1 MSLLAAFLLVKA
13 VTEIA
18 QPAAEIASS
27 VATIKREN
35 SARAAANAKAAA
47 YSAQATAQTFSQV
60 STSTYDVDLFYAKVA
75 MLSYIAKADDLI
87 TQEERDEFEQTL
99 SVARNMYGYE
109 AIANARQIF
118 NNEGHSFTV
127 LEQYLRKVQDQ
138 DLDSFLFYSDE
149 YAKID
154 RKLTPEENNAIQKLR
169 SYIDSRKGK
178 KSFHDLTCPNCG
190 AAMSPDSYGYKATC
204 GHCGYEVILNTDNSP
219 QRINVYSK
227 CTSCGATFSQFK
239 NSTNFAFCT
248 YCGGKVVNVTEPKDG
263 NINYNTQRNS
273 NAPNLYISYASINP
287 NVFMVTRIVSTGA
300 KHTYVNGQTL
310 PFRLAQGPQTII
322 LKIGK
327 KNYSREIVIPSNNTP
342 VRIYASYNGRAQIT
356 IDQPPCYLAR

>member
-13 VTEIA
+13 VAEIA

-35 SARAAANAKAAA
+35 SQRAAANAKAAA
-47 YSAQATAQTFSQV
+47 YSAQAANLPFSQS
-60 STSTYDVDLFYAKVA
+60 STNSYDVDLFYAKVA
-75 MLSYIAKADDLI
+75 MLSYIAKSDNLI
-87 TQEERDEFEQTL
+87 THEEREEFEQTL
-99 SVARNMYGYE
+99 AVALNMYGAE

-118 NNEGHSFTV
+118 NNEGNSFTV

-154 RKLTPEENNAIQKLR
+154 RKLTPEENEAIQKLR
-169 SYIDSRKGK
+169 SYIDSRKGR
-178 KSFHDLTCPNCG
+178 KSFQNLTCPNCG

-204 GHCGYEVILNTDNSP
+204 GHCGYEIVLNTDNSP
-219 QRINVYSK
+219 HRNNSYSK
-227 CTSCGATFSQFK
+227 CTSCGATFAQFK
-239 NSTNFAFCT
+239 DSNNFAYCT
-248 YCGGKVVNVTEPKDG
+248 YCGGRVVNVTEPKS
-263 NINYNTQRNS
+263 NPATNNTQSYSNS
-273 NAPNLYISYASINP
+273 PNLYISYTSINP
-287 NVFMVTRIVSTGA
+287 NVFMVTRIVSTGV

-327 KNYSREIVIPSNNTP
+327 KNYSREIVIPSNNVP